1 MEKRTMIAAIAL
13 LAASAGFAQEQ
24 PVLENEGNSTETVEY
39 STDKYKV
46 ETNKFW
52 SNWFITAGGG
62 VQLYFGDHDKQVDF
76 GKRLSP
82 AVDISVGKW
91 FTPGIGVRFA
101 YSGLWYKG
109 ATQNGIHS
117 TGEEVPGKGGHGY
130 WLDKQKFNYF
140 SFRGDVMFNLTNLFC
155 GYKEDRVYNC
165 SPYVGVGMAKVT
177 SNPKESSVAGYLG
190 VYNSFRVSSAIDI
203 NLDVRAAMV
212 SDMLD
217 GEFSGSGS
225 DGRGGEGALSAT
237 IGITYKFPKRGWDKA
252 KTVTRTVYNTE
263 ELDAMRDRL
272 KRMGEENNRLKDELS
287 KRKPT
292 ETVINNIAYSSLI
305 VFRIGSSELS
315 NEARVNLGM
324 FADAIKAGD
333 KDAVYTIT
341 GYADAGTGS
350 KKRNEQLSRE
360 RAEAVYECLVEEFG
374 IDESQLNI
382 DYKGGVENM
391 FYDDPRMS
399 RAVITKAK

>member
-117 TGEEVPGKGGHGY
+117 TGEEVPGKGGYGY

-165 SPYVGVGMAKVT
+165 SPYVGIGVIHT
-177 SNPKESSVAGYLG
+177 SDAPKETSVTGHFGILNTFRL
-190 VYNSFRVSSAIDI
+190 NSA
-203 NLDVRAAMV
+203 LDFNVDLRSTFL
-212 SDMLD
+212 SDDFD
-217 GEFSGSGS
+217 GEPG
-225 DGRGGEGALSAT
+225 GRGEGMLSAT
-237 IGITYKFPKRGWDKA
+237 IGFTYKFKARGW
-252 KTVTRTVYNTE
+252 N
-263 ELDAMRDRL
+263 
-272 KRMGEENNRLKDELS
+272 
-287 KRKPT
+287 
-292 ETVINNIAYSSLI
+292 
-305 VFRIGSSELS
+305 
-315 NEARVNLGM
+315 
-324 FADAIKAGD
+324 
-333 KDAVYTIT
+333 
-341 GYADAGTGS
+341 
-350 KKRNEQLSRE
+350 
-360 RAEAVYECLVEEFG
+360 
-374 IDESQLNI
+374 
-382 DYKGGVENM
+382 
-391 FYDDPRMS
+391 
-399 RAVITKAK
+399 